1 MIPYGRH
8 DISIDDIN
16 SLVEVLKSD
25 FITQGPIVAQFE
37 RKMQIYCGASYS
49 VAVNS
54 ATSALHIAC
63 KALNVTNND
72 IVWTSP
78 ISFVASSN
86 AALYCGATVDFVD
99 IDFETNNIS
108 LNSLEEKLVYAERNG
123 LLPKVLIAV
132 HMGGY
137 SCDMEHLFY
146 LSKKYGFRIIEDAS
160 HAVGGKYKH
169 KPIGSCQ
176 FSDITVFSFHPVKI
190 ITTGEGGMA
199 LTNDKKL
206 HEKMLL
212 FQSHG
217 VTRDKE
223 VMSKKTEGDW
233 YYEQVELG
241 HNYRMTEMQAALG
254 VSQMDRLDHF
264 VNLRNK
270 LSKIYD
276 ERFRHLPVSVP
287 KRMEDIL
294 SSYHLY
300 IIKLNSNS
308 AKQRRVIFDYMR
320 SNDIGVH
327 VHYIPIH
334 LQPYYQK
341 IGFRSGQFPN
351 AEKYYESALSLPLH
365 HNLSENLIDKV
376 VNSLEHALQLEYDT

>member
-8 DISIDDIN
+8 DISKDDIN
-16 SLVEVLKSD
+16 SIIEVLKSD

-63 KALNVTNND
+63 RALNVTSND

-86 AALYCGATVDFVD
+86 AALYCGAAIDFVD

-108 LNSLEEKLVYAERNG
+108 MKSLEEKLVDAEQNG
-123 LLPKVLIAV
+123 LLPKVLIPV
-132 HMGGY
+132 HMGGH
-137 SCDMEHLFY
+137 SCDMEHIFH

-169 KPIGSCQ
+169 NPIGSCQ
-176 FSDITVFSFHPVKI
+176 YSDITVFSFHPVKI

-199 LTNDKKL
+199 LTNDQKL
-206 HEKMLL
+206 YEKMKL
-212 FQSHG
+212 FESHG
-217 VTRDKE
+217 VTRDKKK
-223 VMSKKTEGDW
+223 MSNTTEGEW

-254 VSQMDRLDHF
+254 ISQMNRLDHF

-270 LSKIYD
+270 LSKVYD
-276 ERFRHLPVSVP
+276 EKLRQFPVSVP
-287 KRMEDIL
+287 KRVHNIL

-300 IIKLNSNS
+300 IIKLNSKS
-308 AKQRRVIFDYMR
+308 AQQRRVIFDYMR

-341 IGFRSGQFPN
+341 IGFRLGQFPN
-351 AEKYYESALSLPLH
+351 AEKYYESTLSLPLH
-365 HNLSENLIDKV
+365 HKLTEDLIDKV
-376 VNSLEHALQLEYDT
+376 VNSLAQALELEYKM